1 MNRMLGKIAL
11 TVIITAAG
19 VMTASAQL
27 PIPVPGQNPA
37 QGGAPA
43 GAPGGGRGGRGGGRG
58 AQVAA
63 EHVKQVVTP
72 IPAAIEVTGPGEF
85 FETFMDDRDDAKKI
99 DIPAKDTYAKFSYE
113 AKEYFISGTTSSG
126 TPYKT
131 RIVIRKPKDD
141 TRFNHLILAE
151 SMHLAAIRGCS
162 ISRRPMR

>member
-1 MNRMLGKIAL
+1 MKRLPEKIAPI
-11 TVIITAAG
+11 VFVAA
-19 VMTASAQL
+19 ASAMTVLGQL
-27 PIPVPGQNPA
+27 PIPGSGPNPA
-37 QGGAPA
+37 QGGAQA
-43 GAPGGGRGGRGGGRG
+43 GVPGGGRGGRGGGRG

-72 IPAAIEVTGPGEF
+72 IPAAIEVTGPGQF

-99 DIPAKDTYAKFSYE
+99 DIPAKDTYTKFNYE

-141 TRFNHLILAE
+141 TRFNH
-151 SMHLAAIRGCS
+151 
-162 ISRRPMR
+162 